1 MKKKENLQ
9 LKKWN
14 MKRFKLLN
22 TQQLFV
28 SVLLFLSITTNAQNN
43 LTLENVLAITL
54 KENIDIKIKT
64 NELNQVEN
72 YEKVGVLGV
81 LPRIKINGSS
91 SVNNGTSSLEFATD
105 DFPSIND
112 ASSESTSI
120 NGNIEFSYNLF
131 NGLGSIYTYQKLKK
145 QSDLKSTELLIQIE
159 QALIKT
165 AKQYYDIAYLQE
177 QNKIYSDLLGVSKE
191 RYERV
196 KIQNEFG
203 NASKLDLLSAEI
215 DLNKD
220 SVNLINS
227 NYDLKVAKNQLNQTL
242 NRELTLDFNV
252 DNKVEINSNL
262 LYSDLNKEIQKNN
275 NNILFQQYLIE
286 VSKKDKKI
294 NSSSIFPQVNIS
306 AQYGYNNTES
316 NTSLILD
323 QTSLGLTGYI
333 NFTWDIFDGLA
344 RGKINQNKKIEIE
357 SNKLQLIAIEQEIQ
371 KEFNSTYQLY
381 SNSINL
387 IDIERRNQSNS
398 EKFFERAKEQ
408 FYQGQL
414 SRNDF
419 RLAQIDLSMSK
430 NRLNQTLYTAKIAEL
445 NLYRLSGKILEK
457 ASD

>member
-1 MKKKENLQ
+1 
-9 LKKWN
+9 
-14 MKRFKLLN
+14 MKRFKLQN
-22 TQQLFV
+22 TQYLFV
-28 SVLLFLSITTNAQNN
+28 SVLLFLSITINAQNN

-81 LPRIKINGSS
+81 LPRVKINGASS
-91 SVNNGTSSLEFATD
+91 FNNGTSSLEFATD

-177 QNKIYSDLLGVSKE
+177 QNKIYSDLLDVSKE

-196 KIQNEFG
+196 KIQNQFG

-387 IDIERRNQSNS
+387 IDIERRNQSTS

-445 NLYRLSGKILEK
+445 NLYRLSGKILDK
-457 ASD
+457 TN

>member
-1 MKKKENLQ
+1 
-9 LKKWN
+9 
-14 MKRFKLLN
+14 MKRFKFPKRLYLSVSI
-22 TQQLFV
+22 LFI
-28 SVLLFLSITTNAQNN
+28 LSASINAQNS
-43 LTLENVLAITL
+43 LSLENALAITL

-81 LPRIKINGSS
+81 LPRIKINGAASANKGNSS
-91 SVNNGTSSLEFATD
+91 IEFATD
-105 DFPSIND
+105 DFPSIDDVN
-112 ASSESTSI
+112 SESTSL

-177 QNKIYSDLLGVSKE
+177 QNKILNELLDVSKE
-191 RYERV
+191 RYERIKV
-196 KIQNEFG
+196 QSEFG

-220 SVNLINS
+220 SVNLMNS
-227 NYDLKVAKNQLNQTL
+227 DYNLLVAKNQLNQTL

-252 DNKVEINSNL
+252 ENKVEINSNL
-262 LYSDLNKEIQKNN
+262 VYADLNKQIQNNN

-294 NSSSIFPQVNIS
+294 NSVSILPKINIS
-306 AQYGYNNTES
+306 GQYGYNNTES

-323 QTSLGLTGYI
+323 QTNLGLIGYI
-333 NFTWDIFDGLA
+333 NFTWDIFDGMA
-344 RGKINQNKKIEIE
+344 KRKITQNKKIEIE
-357 SNKLQLIAIEQEIQ
+357 SNKLQLTAIKQEIQ
-371 KEFNSTYQLY
+371 KEFNSTFKQY

-387 IDIERRNQSNS
+387 IDIEKRNQATS

-419 RLAQIDLSMSK
+419 RVAQIDLSMSK

-445 NLYRLSGKILEK
+445 NLYRLSGKILDK
-457 ASD
+457 TSK

>member
-1 MKKKENLQ
+1 
-9 LKKWN
+9 

-22 TQQLFV
+22 TQRLFV
-28 SVLLFLSITTNAQNN
+28 SVLLFLSITINAQNN
-43 LTLENVLAITL
+43 LTLENDLAITL

-177 QNKIYSDLLGVSKE
+177 QNKIYSDLLDVSKE

-262 LYSDLNKEIQKNN
+262 VYSDLNKEIQKNN

-344 RGKINQNKKIEIE
+344 RGKISQNKKIEIE

-387 IDIERRNQSNS
+387 IDIERRNQSTS

-445 NLYRLSGKILEK
+445 NLYRLSGKILDR

>member
-1 MKKKENLQ
+1 
-9 LKKWN
+9 

-22 TQQLFV
+22 TQRLFV
-28 SVLLFLSITTNAQNN
+28 SVLLFLSITINAQNN

-177 QNKIYSDLLGVSKE
+177 QNKIYSDLLDVSKE

-262 LYSDLNKEIQKNN
+262 VYSDLNKEIQKNN

-387 IDIERRNQSNS
+387 IEIEKRNQSTS

-419 RLAQIDLSMSK
+419 RLAQIDLSISK
-430 NRLNQTLYTAKIAEL
+430 NRLNQTLYAAKIAEL
-445 NLYRLSGKILEK
+445 NLYRLSGKILDR
-457 ASD
+457 ASY

>member
-1 MKKKENLQ
+1 
-9 LKKWN
+9 

-177 QNKIYSDLLGVSKE
+177 QNKIYSDLLDVSKE

-387 IDIERRNQSNS
+387 IDIERRNQSTS

-430 NRLNQTLYTAKIAEL
+430 NRLNQILYTAKIAEL
-445 NLYRLSGKILEK
+445 NLYRLSGKILDK
-457 ASD
+457 TN

>member
-1 MKKKENLQ
+1 
-9 LKKWN
+9 

-28 SVLLFLSITTNAQNN
+28 SILLFLSITTNAQNN

-72 YEKVGVLGV
+72 YEKVGILGV

-177 QNKIYSDLLGVSKE
+177 QNKIYSDLLDVSKE

-196 KIQNEFG
+196 KIQNQFG

-323 QTSLGLTGYI
+323 QTNLGLTGYI

-387 IDIERRNQSNS
+387 IDIERRNQSTS

-430 NRLNQTLYTAKIAEL
+430 NRLNKTLYTAKIAEL

-457 ASD
+457 ASY

>member
-1 MKKKENLQ
+1 
-9 LKKWN
+9 

-22 TQQLFV
+22 TKHFFV
-28 SVLLFLSITTNAQNN
+28 SVLLFLSITINAQNN

-112 ASSESTSI
+112 ASSESTSV

-145 QSDLKSTELLIQIE
+145 QSDLKSTELLIEIE

-177 QNKIYSDLLGVSKE
+177 QNKIYSDLLDVSKE

-262 LYSDLNKEIQKNN
+262 VYSDLNKEIQKNN

-387 IDIERRNQSNS
+387 IDIERRNQSTS

-445 NLYRLSGKILEK
+445 NLYRLSGKILDK
-457 ASD
+457 TN

>member
-1 MKKKENLQ
+1 
-9 LKKWN
+9 

-22 TQQLFV
+22 TQRLFV
-28 SVLLFLSITTNAQNN
+28 SVLLFLSITINAQNN

-177 QNKIYSDLLGVSKE
+177 QNKIYSDLLDVSKE

-252 DNKVEINSNL
+252 E
-262 LYSDLNKEIQKNN
+262 
-275 NNILFQQYLIE
+275 
-286 VSKKDKKI
+286 
-294 NSSSIFPQVNIS
+294 
-306 AQYGYNNTES
+306 T
-316 NTSLILD
+316 
-323 QTSLGLTGYI
+323 
-333 NFTWDIFDGLA
+333 
-344 RGKINQNKKIEIE
+344 
-357 SNKLQLIAIEQEIQ
+357 KL
-371 KEFNSTYQLY
+371 K
-381 SNSINL
+381 
-387 IDIERRNQSNS
+387 
-398 EKFFERAKEQ
+398 
-408 FYQGQL
+408 
-414 SRNDF
+414 
-419 RLAQIDLSMSK
+419 
-430 NRLNQTLYTAKIAEL
+430 
-445 NLYRLSGKILEK
+445 
-457 ASD
+457 

>member
-1 MKKKENLQ
+1 
-9 LKKWN
+9 

-91 SVNNGTSSLEFATD
+91 SINNGTSSLEFAAD

-177 QNKIYSDLLGVSKE
+177 QNKIYSDLLDVSKE

-306 AQYGYNNTES
+306 TQYGYNNTES

-387 IDIERRNQSNS
+387 IDIERRNQSTS

-457 ASD
+457 ASY

>member
-1 MKKKENLQ
+1 
-9 LKKWN
+9 

-28 SVLLFLSITTNAQNN
+28 SILLFLSITTNAQNN

-72 YEKVGVLGV
+72 YERVGVLGV

-177 QNKIYSDLLGVSKE
+177 QNKIYSDLLDVSKE

-323 QTSLGLTGYI
+323 QTNLGLTGYI

-387 IDIERRNQSNS
+387 IDIERRNQSTS

-457 ASD
+457 ASY

>member
-1 MKKKENLQ
+1 
-9 LKKWN
+9 

-177 QNKIYSDLLGVSKE
+177 QNKIYSDLLDVSKE

-262 LYSDLNKEIQKNN
+262 VYSDLNKEIQKNN

-387 IDIERRNQSNS
+387 IDIERRNQSTS

-430 NRLNQTLYTAKIAEL
+430 NKLNQTLYTAKIAEL

-457 ASD
+457 ASY

>member
-1 MKKKENLQ
+1 
-9 LKKWN
+9 

-22 TQQLFV
+22 TQRLFV
-28 SVLLFLSITTNAQNN
+28 SVLLFLSITINAQNN

-81 LPRIKINGSS
+81 LPRVKINGASS
-91 SVNNGTSSLEFATD
+91 FNNGTSSLEFATD

-177 QNKIYSDLLGVSKE
+177 QNKIYSDLLDVSKE

-196 KIQNEFG
+196 KIQNQFG

-262 LYSDLNKEIQKNN
+262 VYSDLNKEIQKNN

-387 IDIERRNQSNS
+387 IDIERRNQSTS

-457 ASD
+457 ASY

>member
-1 MKKKENLQ
+1 
-9 LKKWN
+9 

-177 QNKIYSDLLGVSKE
+177 QNKIYSDLLDVSKE

-387 IDIERRNQSNS
+387 IDIERRNQSTS

-430 NRLNQTLYTAKIAEL
+430 NKLNQTLYTAKIAEL

-457 ASD
+457 ASY